1 MLQEQYRMHP
11 EISRFPSARFY
22 GGRLVDVLAGV
33 SCQSHDLP
41 PYAVVDI
48 ASGAEEIRRESHIIN
63 AREAEALAGFA
74 KQLAYLHKRNRP
86 TGSRCP
92 ALVVITFYNGQATL
106 IRQLLGAEAG
116 VEVHTVDS
124 FQGSE
129 AEVVLLSFV
138 RANPQRRLGFLS
150 EFRRLNVALT
160 RAKRSLVV
168 FANASLLA
176 RQSSDDVSAL
186 FEDAGR
192 RKLIW
197 REEQLDQLLSLAR
210 LASRGQAAHPRE
222 AAQLRRGAKRS
233 AARSARCE
241 TGETPK
247 RGRLKRPRTVQAP
260 AGSDSPKETL
270 RPGTLWVLQTSLDSR
285 PRPRHASESW
295 ARRQRLTR
303 HE

>member
-74 KQLAYLHKRNRP
+74 KQLAYMHKRNRP
-86 TGSRCP
+86 AGSRCP

-106 IRQLLGAEAG
+106 IRQLLGAEVG

-176 RQSSDDVSAL
+176 GQSSDDVSAL

-210 LASRGQAAHPRE
+210 LASRAGQAAHPRE
-222 AAQLRRGAKRS
+222 AAQLRRGRAKRS
-233 AARSARCE
+233 AARC
-241 TGETPK
+241 ETPK
-247 RGRLKRPRTVQAP
+247 RGRLKRRRTVQAP
-260 AGSDSPKETL
+260 ADSPKETL
-270 RPGTLWVLQTSLDSR
+270 LRPGTNSLGPPNFSR
-285 PRPRHASESW
+285 F
-295 ARRQRLTR
+295 
-303 HE
+303 